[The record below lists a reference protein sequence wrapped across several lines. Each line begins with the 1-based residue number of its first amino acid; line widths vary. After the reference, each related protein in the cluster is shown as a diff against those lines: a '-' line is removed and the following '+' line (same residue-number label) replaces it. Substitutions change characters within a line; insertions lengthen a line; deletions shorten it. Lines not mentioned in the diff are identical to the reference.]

1 MSSACPQA
9 AKSLFSD
16 SKRRLADRVAVN
28 VNNFAS
34 VSRQIARGKIIIF
47 LENKSDLI
55 LIFTGSKSNEILMNI
70 AKELAQQEKSLENTT
85 NNLNKIQLIQKQLN
99 YQYEAIKEGSEILG
113 DFKEK
118 VNSMER

>member
-47 LENKSDLI
+47 LENK
-55 LIFTGSKSNEILMNI
+55 K
-70 AKELAQQEKSLENTT
+70 
-85 NNLNKIQLIQKQLN
+85 
-99 YQYEAIKEGSEILG
+99 
-113 DFKEK
+113 
-118 VNSMER
+118 